1 MTIGEQVWRRIAR
14 HRRGRCK
21 ARGGGT
27 ESQLAQRQRIQLPT
41 GIQPVRGLKLA
52 HRFGRGFVP
61 LPARRAV
68 HRAVLRQRGLYLGN
82 AFRRRRRLPALS
94 SALCGFRPAFSR
106 FAPRFTRRFAR
117 RRAANR
123 FRAACSRRTGLRRA
137 ALGCRSRFRSAGPGS
152 AKFRS
157 VGFRRAYRMSGS
169 LVFWCCRACRCAGS
183 RRVRGGETEHQR
195 RSDEDC
201 DLETLTLR
209 HRARAGAIIRQK
221 KRREEA
227 PRIVGESPRLVY
239 GFTFGLPPERHPA
252 GRPSERC
259 RYPGGA

>member
-82 AFRRRRRLPALS
+82 AFRRRRRR
-94 SALCGFRPAFSR
+94 G
-106 FAPRFTRRFAR
+106 RR
-117 RRAANR
+117 
-123 FRAACSRRTGLRRA
+123 
-137 ALGCRSRFRSAGPGS
+137 
-152 AKFRS
+152 
-157 VGFRRAYRMSGS
+157 
-169 LVFWCCRACRCAGS
+169 
-183 RRVRGGETEHQR
+183 
-195 RSDEDC
+195 
-201 DLETLTLR
+201 
-209 HRARAGAIIRQK
+209 
-221 KRREEA
+221 
-227 PRIVGESPRLVY
+227 
-239 GFTFGLPPERHPA
+239 
-252 GRPSERC
+252 
-259 RYPGGA
+259 